1 MLKKLRRK
9 FILINMS
16 LLSLVLVIVIAAVGL
31 FNYQQL
37 KNESYAVLQ
46 RTLNDNGG
54 EMPIHRVEI
63 GGGGGKPP
71 KSQLML
77 PAFSVLLNESGQVIA
92 ETRENVDVSDTVIA
106 QMAQRVMAS
115 GEEDGVLNDMR
126 LRFLVKTSSE
136 GTRIAFTDMS
146 RELEMLTSQ
155 LISLTL
161 IGFGGLTAF
170 LLISL
175 FLSAWALR
183 PVEKAW
189 EQQQQFVA
197 NASHELRTPLTVI
210 LTNIGILLSHKQD
223 TIAQQSKWLENTQTE
238 AHRMKKLVEDLLFLA
253 RSDAAQV
260 PLIQREFN
268 LSDAVWGCL
277 LPFEPVAY
285 EKGVTIHSHIQP
297 ELGLIGDESQIK
309 QLIVILLDNACK
321 YAGEKGTLTLAL
333 KKVKDGIL
341 LSVNNSGRPIPA
353 ESLAHIFDR
362 FYRVDSAR
370 SREEGGYGLGL
381 SIAKTIVE
389 KHGGRITV
397 ESSEGVGTTFAAW
410 LPGKGQA

>member
-46 RTLNDNGG
+46 RTLSDNGG

-63 GGGGGKPP
+63 GGGKPP

-77 PAFSVLLNESGQVIA
+77 PAFSVLLNENGQVIA
-92 ETRENVDVSDTVIA
+92 KTRENVDVSDTVIA

-170 LLISL
+170 FLISL

-197 NASHELRTPLTVI
+197 NASHELRTPLTVV

-223 TIAQQSKWLENTQTE
+223 TIAQQSKWIENTQTE
-238 AHRMKKLVEDLLFLA
+238 SHRMKKLVEDLLFLA

-260 PLIQREFN
+260 PLIQKEFN
-268 LSDAVWGCL
+268 FSDAVLGCL
-277 LPFEPVAY
+277 LPFEPMAY
-285 EKGVTIHSHIQP
+285 EKGVTLRSDIQP
-297 ELGLIGDESQIK
+297 EISLIGDENQIK
-309 QLIVILLDNACK
+309 QLIIILLDNACK

-341 LSVNNSGRPIPA
+341 LSVNNTGQPIPG
-353 ESLAHIFDR
+353 ECLAHIFDR

-370 SREEGGYGLGL
+370 CRDEGGYGLGL

-397 ESSEGVGTTFAAW
+397 ESSEGAGTTFAVW
-410 LPGKGQA
+410 LPWKG